1 MAQNNIDFENF
12 AQQRILEADQIEK
25 INSTTKTNLEIPN
38 HEDCSNHFREHVRER
53 ERQKSKPPKN
63 AIIRFFICPVLLAI
77 FMIAFSVTH
86 IVRKGFFVKNNDRNN
101 CICNNG
107 KPEIG
112 KVCHQSGMQICSEC
126 DYGYSLDYETK
137 ICYLD

>member
-1 MAQNNIDFENF
+1 MAQQNNIDFESF
-12 AQQRILEADQIEK
+12 AQNKRTDQIEK
-25 INSTTKTNLEIPN
+25 ISSTTKTNLEIPN
-38 HEDCSNHFREHVRER
+38 HENCKIENHFREQARER

-77 FMIAFSVTH
+77 FMIAFSITH
-86 IVRKGFFVKNNDRNN
+86 IVRKGFFVKDNARNN
-101 CICNNG
+101 CVCDNG

-126 DYGYSLDYETK
+126 DYGYTLDYETK
-137 ICYLD
+137 IW